1 MTNAM
6 HKPYTM
12 KVKYFANCIKTLNC
26 FLVLMPQ
33 NKQDSV
39 FTDYDLKAI
48 LLRSMPLSWQNA
60 YLLQDTCTSD
70 NFIKCLQTLYDTSL
84 LRTIM

>member
-1 MTNAM
+1 
-6 HKPYTM
+6 
-12 KVKYFANCIKTLNC
+12 
-26 FLVLMPQ
+26 MPQ

-60 YLLQDTCTSD
+60 YLQQDTFISD
-70 NFIKCLQTLYDTSL
+70 NFHQMLI
-84 LRTIM
+84 